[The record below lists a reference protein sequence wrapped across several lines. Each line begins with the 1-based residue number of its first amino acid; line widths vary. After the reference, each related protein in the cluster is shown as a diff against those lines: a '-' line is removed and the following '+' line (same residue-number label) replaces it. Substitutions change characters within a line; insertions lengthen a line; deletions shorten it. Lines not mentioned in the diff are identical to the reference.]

1 MKRDYDHYTVRQ
13 LRELVW
19 NNGLIEKR
27 WMLNYV
33 KKKEAIALL
42 TKFTHKD
49 EVPEKYIEKIKAR
62 SADHRKKVY
71 KSKKD
76 RQTKFGAPL
85 TREERLKL
93 VMNTADSL
101 IYKEKVEHEDGF
113 TSYLGSTRG
122 KIAFVFT
129 DSKGTEYSFTKA
141 EVQRMSAL
149 GLYIPRGIMTN
160 SQVKPNSTPSRK
172 LRDLYNE
179 GS

>member
-1 MKRDYDHYTVRQ
+1 
-13 LRELVW
+13 
-19 NNGLIEKR
+19 
-27 WMLNYV
+27 
-33 KKKEAIALL
+33 
-42 TKFTHKD
+42 
-49 EVPEKYIEKIKAR
+49 
-62 SADHRKKVY
+62 
-71 KSKKD
+71 
-76 RQTKFGAPL
+76 
-85 TREERLKL
+85 
-93 VMNTADSL
+93 MNTADSL